1 MTTRLYEPSW
11 RIRALARARSLVG
24 NGWTEREQQV
34 IDAYEEVDPG
44 FGVFLAYGIRPEN
57 QSYVNG
63 TIKQLENEDITKGQ
77 LLTAWVRLCWSC
89 EELIR

>member
-11 RIRALARARSLVG
+11 RIRALIRAQSLVG
-24 NGWTEREQQV
+24 EGWTANEQKA
-34 IDAYEEVDPG
+34 IDAYEQVDPG
-44 FGVFLAYGIRPEN
+44 YGVFLAFGICPEK
-57 QSYVNG
+57 QVYING
-63 TIKQLENEDITKGQ
+63 TIAQLKNEDITPGQ